1 MTTTPTGLPT
11 LPEGGG
17 AAPSSPLMSF
27 ADSLDAAVNLAR
39 QKRNTSFVSDIMMP
53 YRGTAKASDFNDIL
67 SGFSSASDKTS
78 SNLLKK
84 VSDITSGKDLLSVS
98 EAKDLGV
105 PYGTTKAEA
114 AAMKIIPK
122 DTMTDV
128 LTHSGALTY
137 TKTDYS
143 ADASALE
150 QSRGSDG
157 WVDPTVYQKLYDAW
171 VANGGK
177 IADFVKTY
185 PPEQYVN
192 PANDWLPPYLR
203 PKGSGR
209 SV

>member
-1 MTTTPTGLPT
+1 MATTPTGLPT

-39 QKRNTSFVSDIMMP
+39 KSRNASSVDMMKP
-53 YRGTAKASDFNDIL
+53 YQGTVAASDFSSIL
-67 SGFSSASDKTS
+67 NNLNTASDQTS
-78 SNLLKK
+78 SSLLKK

-105 PYGTTKAEA
+105 PYGTTKEKA
-114 AAMKIIPK
+114 ASMGIVPK
-122 DTMTDV
+122 NTTNDILV
-128 LTHSGALTY
+128 KSGALDY
-137 TKTDYS
+137 TKQDYS

-171 VANGGK
+171 VVNGGK